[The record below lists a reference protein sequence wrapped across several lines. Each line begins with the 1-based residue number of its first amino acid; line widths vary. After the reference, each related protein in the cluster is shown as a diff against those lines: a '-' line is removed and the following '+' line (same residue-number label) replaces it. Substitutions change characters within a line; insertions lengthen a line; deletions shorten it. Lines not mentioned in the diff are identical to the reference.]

1 MNVIRQA
8 VVEPE
13 VYNGEG
19 IKPRN
24 TEDGALTLSSMCN
37 NSKGIWR

>member
-1 MNVIRQA
+1 MFVIRQA
-8 VVEPE
+8 VVESE
-13 VYNGEG
+13 MYNGEG

-24 TEDGALTLSSMCN
+24 VEDTALTLSPIYN

>member
-1 MNVIRQA
+1 M
-8 VVEPE
+8 
-13 VYNGEG
+13 YNGEG

-24 TEDGALTLSSMCN
+24 MEDTALTLSPMCN